1 MGTPKARRKHSAI
14 ALFLRCVA
22 GIVDAMAKQN
32 IGISKI
38 NPDLVALARPIDSLR
53 NDDRNARL
61 HGEKDLNVVKN
72 SLAEYGQQ
80 KPIVILTDGK
90 VIAGNGTLEAARRL
104 GWSHIACVAF
114 DSADEAK
121 ARAYAIVDNR
131 SSDLSGWN
139 FDVLSEELASLST
152 LNLELGFSAM
162 ELDKLLGTSE
172 QKTKLLNDDDAAE
185 THDVSAHQRT
195 TSKEVHISSGD
206 TTCPKCG
213 FEFDR
218 ENAK

>member
-1 MGTPKARRKHSAI
+1 MRARSTVCATTI
-14 ALFLRCVA
+14 ATRA
-22 GIVDAMAKQN
+22 
-32 IGISKI
+32 
-38 NPDLVALARPIDSLR
+38 
-53 NDDRNARL
+53 

-139 FDVLSEELASLST
+139 FDVLSSELASLST
-152 LNLELGFSAM
+152 MNLELGFSKG
-162 ELDKLLGTSE
+162 ELDKLLGSLEPTN
-172 QKTKLLNDDDAAE
+172 KTVIVNEGDDDGDS
-185 THDVSAHQRT
+185 TDVSAHQRT
-195 TSKEVHISSGD
+195 LTSKEVHIAAGD